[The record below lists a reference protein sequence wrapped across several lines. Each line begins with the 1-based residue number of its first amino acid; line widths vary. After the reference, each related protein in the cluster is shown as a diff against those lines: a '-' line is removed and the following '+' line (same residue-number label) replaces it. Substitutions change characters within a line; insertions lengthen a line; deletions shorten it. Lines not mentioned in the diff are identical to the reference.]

1 MRPISN
7 DLRIRIVQMRQA
19 GHSAAD
25 ISALLRVC
33 VRSVQRYY
41 KAFLDTGSVDARKK
55 GKPEGSRLDPHKTL
69 ISDWIK
75 KSPSITLEEMCA
87 RLEQQ
92 KQLLVHHTTLLRV
105 LRRWG
110 FRYKKKRYSQ
120 RNRNALMSSSDVLN
134 GESSWRRGAGI
145 NWSSSMKAGL
155 IQRWLAYT
163 VEV

>member
-87 RLEQQ
+87 RLEQE

-110 FRYKKKRYSQ
+110 FRYKKNDIRKGTETRWCRQATCSMARAHEGVERASIGLHRWKR
-120 RNRNALMSSSDVLN
+120 D
-134 GESSWRRGAGI
+134 
-145 NWSSSMKAGL
+145 
-155 IQRWLAYT
+155 
-163 VEV
+163 